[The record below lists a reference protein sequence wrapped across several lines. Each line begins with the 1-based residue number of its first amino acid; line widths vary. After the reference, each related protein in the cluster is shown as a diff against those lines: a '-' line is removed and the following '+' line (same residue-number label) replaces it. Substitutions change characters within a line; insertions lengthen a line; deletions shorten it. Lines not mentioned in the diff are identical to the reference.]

1 MMSGASESI
10 RKMSTLD
17 KRKTIITGAV
27 YVVERT
33 A

>member
-17 KRKTIITGAV
+17 ERRIIITGAV